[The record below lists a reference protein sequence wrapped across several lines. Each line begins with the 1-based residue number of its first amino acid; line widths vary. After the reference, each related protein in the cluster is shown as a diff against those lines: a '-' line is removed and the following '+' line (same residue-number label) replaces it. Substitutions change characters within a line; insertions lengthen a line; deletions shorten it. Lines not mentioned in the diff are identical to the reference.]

1 LRSASRPNNA
11 IIVIVLTQAKFMNAN
26 LTNSPDSRPMIDGYT
41 VTEQLYSG
49 SGTAVYRA
57 IQETRQR
64 SVVIKVLQREYPSFG
79 ELVQFRNQYLITKRL
94 TIPGIAKPLALE
106 PFGNGYALVMED
118 TGSLSLSQYLE
129 NQSLSLLD
137 ILEIAIQLT
146 SILQQLHQQ
155 RIIHKDIK
163 PANILIAP
171 NSKHI
176 TLIDFSIASLLP
188 KETQTIQS
196 PQGLEGTL
204 AYLAPEQTGRMNR
217 GIDYRTD
224 FYALG
229 VTLYQLL
236 TGELPFPGDD
246 PLEVIHSHIAK
257 TITPVHEV
265 NPESPAML
273 GAIVA
278 KLMAKNAEDRY
289 QSALGLKYDLEQ
301 CLSQWQETGEISDFE
316 LGKRDLSDRFL
327 IPEKLYGRE
336 TEVAQLLTAFD
347 QVAEGTSELMLVA
360 GFSGIG
366 KTAVINEVHKPIVR
380 QRGYFIKG
388 KFDQLNRN
396 IPFSAFIQAFSDLVG
411 QLLSES
417 DQQLQ
422 RWKADLLAALG
433 DNGQVLI
440 DLIPELEQIIGPQP
454 PASELSGEAAQNR
467 FNRLFQNFIQVFTKV
482 EHPLVIFIDD
492 LQWADSASLGLMQSL
507 LTEAQCQYLLVLGA
521 YRDNEVFP
529 GHPFLMTIKALENAE
544 VTLDTLSLGPLDAD
558 SLNHLIADAFQ
569 ASENIVQPLSDLI
582 MQKTQGN
589 PFFATQFLKALHQDG
604 LITFNREGGHWE
616 CDLVRVQDAALT
628 DDVVD
633 FMALQLQKLPLATQ
647 EQLKLAACIGARFDL
662 KTLTIVSEKNEIQV
676 ASDLWPA
683 LQQGLIVPK
692 SKIYKFYLDDE
703 QSQEHKSLSED
714 ISEQIDYRFF
724 HDRVQQAAYSL
735 IPDDQKWETHWE
747 IGKLI
752 LHKLSASEREAKLF
766 EIVNQLNIGIRSVEE
781 PIEREEIARL
791 NLAAADKA
799 KASTAYSA
807 AFDYLQTCF
816 ALLTRDCWRRQY
828 DLTLTATSAAAE
840 VAYLQGDFATM
851 QQQIDAVLQHAT
863 TLLDQVGVY
872 ETKIQAHIVQNQFLE
887 AVNTAL
893 HILRLLGLEF
903 TDDPSSNDTQQKL
916 TETANL
922 LSAQAISS
930 PTHLPEM
937 TSATGLAT
945 TRILVKVISATYIAK
960 PSLLPL
966 IICEGI
972 NLFLRQGN
980 NSLSAFVY
988 AWYGV
993 ILCTAVGDIS
1003 LGYEMGEVAL
1013 ELLNKFDAREIKART
1028 EFTVYYAIQHWKIHI
1043 FETVHPFSR
1052 SYQIG
1057 LENGDL
1063 EYASWSAFCYCYH
1076 SYIVGCELTELH
1088 RTMGVYREAIAK
1100 ARQEAAF
1107 NYLSIFHQSV
1117 QNLLSKSQDWS
1128 VLEGEA
1134 YSEAQTLPVQLAAN
1148 DGTGLNFL
1156 YISKLI
1162 LAYLFEQFE
1171 QAIAI
1176 AKTAENYIHTGAAY
1190 IPVFHFYDSL
1200 IQLAVVSDYRDERQQ
1215 QLERVNLNQL
1225 KLGTWADHAPMNYQH
1240 KFDLVEAERHRV
1252 LGNRAEA
1259 IELYDR
1265 AISGAKTNSYTQE
1278 EALAHELAARFYL
1291 DWGKEKV
1298 AAGYMQDAY
1307 YCYSRWG
1314 AKAKV
1319 ANLEQR
1325 YPQLLQPIL
1334 QPVVHSFDVL
1344 NTVSTI
1350 SRATVM
1356 SQTGISQASG
1366 SDINQTLDLASVIKA
1381 SQALSGTLQ
1390 LDELLSQLTQI
1401 ILRNSGGDRCV
1412 LIIPNDSGAWQVRAI
1427 TTPDT
1432 VHLCTEAIE
1441 ESPDLALKLIQY
1453 VKNTQNVVIIDNL
1466 VTDLP
1471 VLDQYLQTQQPK
1483 SVLGLPILTQGRCLG
1498 ILYLHNQ
1505 LSAGVF
1511 TPERMAVLS
1520 FLCTQAAIS
1529 LENAQLYEQVQQS
1542 LTHLQH
1548 AQLQLVQSEKMSAL
1562 GGLVSGVAHEIN
1574 NPVGCILGN
1583 VGATEDYFNDLLGL
1597 LDLYG
1602 EAFPEPGEEIEAE
1615 LEAVELDYV
1624 RQDLSQLIRA
1634 MRDSGD
1640 RIKSISESLRT
1651 FSRKD
1656 TDSKQ
1661 SFNLHEGL
1669 DSTLLI
1675 LRHRL
1680 KANEHRPEIEVIKN
1694 YGSLQPVDCFP
1705 GQLNQVFM
1713 NILANAIDVFDDF
1726 AQQSSFAALKAQKQ
1740 QITIE
1745 TRFVDNGVTIKIA
1758 DNGSGIPEE
1767 IQDQIFDNLF
1777 TTKAVGKGTGL
1788 GLAIA
1793 RQIVVD
1799 VHGGQLEVNSQLGQ
1813 GTEFLISLP

>member
-1 LRSASRPNNA
+1 LNPIDLRLAFKPND
-11 IIVIVLTQAKFMNAN
+11 VIVLTQVKFMNAN
-26 LTNSPDSRPMIDGYT
+26 LTNFPDSRPIIDGYT

-64 SVVIKVLQREYPSFG
+64 SVVIKVLQRDYPSFG
-79 ELVQFRNQYLITKRL
+79 ELVQFRNQYLMTKRL
-94 TIPGIAKPLALE
+94 TIPGIAKPFALE

-137 ILEIAIQLT
+137 ILEIAIQVT
-146 SILQQLHQQ
+146 IILQQLHQQ

-171 NSKHI
+171 NSKQI
-176 TLIDFSIASLLP
+176 TLIDFSIASMLP
-188 KETQTIQS
+188 KETETIQS

-229 VTLYQLL
+229 VTLYELL
-236 TGELPFPGDD
+236 TGQLPFPGDD

-301 CLSQWQETGEISDFE
+301 CLTQWQETGEISDFE

-347 QVAEGTSELMLVA
+347 HVAEGTSELMLVA

-433 DNGQVLI
+433 DSGQVLI

-544 VTLDTLSLGPLDAD
+544 VTLDTLSLGPLNAD

-582 MQKTQGN
+582 MHKTQGN

-604 LITFNREGGHWE
+604 LITFNWEGGHWE
-616 CDLVRVQDAALT
+616 CDLVRVQYAALT

-647 EQLKLAACIGARFDL
+647 EQLKFAACIGARFDL
-662 KTLTIVSEKNEIQV
+662 KTLTIVSEKDEIQV
-676 ASDLWPA
+676 ASDLLPA
-683 LQQGLIVPK
+683 LLQGLIVPE
-692 SKIYKFYLDDE
+692 SKIYKFYLDDD

-714 ISEQIDYRFF
+714 ISEQIYYRFF

-735 IPDDQKWETHWE
+735 IPDDQKQETHWK

-752 LHKLSASEREAKLF
+752 LHNSSASEREAKLF
-766 EIVNQLNIGIRSVEE
+766 EIVNQLNIGIRSVDE
-781 PIEREEIARL
+781 PIEREEMARL

-807 AFDYLQTCF
+807 AFDYLQTCLG
-816 ALLTRDCWRRQY
+816 LLTRDCWQRQY
-828 DLTLTATSAAAE
+828 DLTLTATNAAAE

-851 QQQIDAVLQHAT
+851 QQQIDAVLQNAT
-863 TLLDQVGVY
+863 TLLDKVGVY

-893 HILRLLGLEF
+893 YVLRLLGLEF
-903 TDDPSSNDTQQKL
+903 TDDPSPKDIQQKL

-922 LSAQAISS
+922 LRAQGISS
-930 PTHLPEM
+930 ATNLPEM

-960 PSLLPL
+960 SSLLPL

-980 NSLSAFVY
+980 NSLSAFLY

-993 ILCTAVGDIS
+993 ILCTAAEDIF
-1003 LGYEMGEVAL
+1003 LGYKWEK
-1013 ELLNKFDAREIKART
+1013 LLWN
-1028 EFTVYYAIQHWKIHI
+1028 
-1043 FETVHPFSR
+1043 FS
-1052 SYQIG
+1052 IN
-1057 LENGDL
+1057 L
-1063 EYASWSAFCYCYH
+1063 
-1076 SYIVGCELTELH
+1076 
-1088 RTMGVYREAIAK
+1088 IA
-1100 ARQEAAF
+1100 
-1107 NYLSIFHQSV
+1107 
-1117 QNLLSKSQDWS
+1117 
-1128 VLEGEA
+1128 
-1134 YSEAQTLPVQLAAN
+1134 
-1148 DGTGLNFL
+1148 
-1156 YISKLI
+1156 
-1162 LAYLFEQFE
+1162 
-1171 QAIAI
+1171 
-1176 AKTAENYIHTGAAY
+1176 
-1190 IPVFHFYDSL
+1190 
-1200 IQLAVVSDYRDERQQ
+1200 
-1215 QLERVNLNQL
+1215 
-1225 KLGTWADHAPMNYQH
+1225 
-1240 KFDLVEAERHRV
+1240 
-1252 LGNRAEA
+1252 
-1259 IELYDR
+1259 
-1265 AISGAKTNSYTQE
+1265 
-1278 EALAHELAARFYL
+1278 
-1291 DWGKEKV
+1291 GKYKP
-1298 AAGYMQDAY
+1298 G
-1307 YCYSRWG
+1307 
-1314 AKAKV
+1314 
-1319 ANLEQR
+1319 
-1325 YPQLLQPIL
+1325 
-1334 QPVVHSFDVL
+1334 
-1344 NTVSTI
+1344 
-1350 SRATVM
+1350 
-1356 SQTGISQASG
+1356 
-1366 SDINQTLDLASVIKA
+1366 
-1381 SQALSGTLQ
+1381 
-1390 LDELLSQLTQI
+1390 
-1401 ILRNSGGDRCV
+1401 
-1412 LIIPNDSGAWQVRAI
+1412 
-1427 TTPDT
+1427 
-1432 VHLCTEAIE
+1432 
-1441 ESPDLALKLIQY
+1441 
-1453 VKNTQNVVIIDNL
+1453 
-1466 VTDLP
+1466 
-1471 VLDQYLQTQQPK
+1471 
-1483 SVLGLPILTQGRCLG
+1483 
-1498 ILYLHNQ
+1498 
-1505 LSAGVF
+1505 
-1511 TPERMAVLS
+1511 
-1520 FLCTQAAIS
+1520 
-1529 LENAQLYEQVQQS
+1529 QS
-1542 LTHLQH
+1542 LQ
-1548 AQLQLVQSEKMSAL
+1548 
-1562 GGLVSGVAHEIN
+1562 
-1574 NPVGCILGN
+1574 
-1583 VGATEDYFNDLLGL
+1583 
-1597 LDLYG
+1597 
-1602 EAFPEPGEEIEAE
+1602 
-1615 LEAVELDYV
+1615 
-1624 RQDLSQLIRA
+1624 
-1634 MRDSGD
+1634 
-1640 RIKSISESLRT
+1640 
-1651 FSRKD
+1651 
-1656 TDSKQ
+1656 
-1661 SFNLHEGL
+1661 
-1669 DSTLLI
+1669 
-1675 LRHRL
+1675 
-1680 KANEHRPEIEVIKN
+1680 
-1694 YGSLQPVDCFP
+1694 
-1705 GQLNQVFM
+1705 
-1713 NILANAIDVFDDF
+1713 
-1726 AQQSSFAALKAQKQ
+1726 
-1740 QITIE
+1740 
-1745 TRFVDNGVTIKIA
+1745 
-1758 DNGSGIPEE
+1758 
-1767 IQDQIFDNLF
+1767 
-1777 TTKAVGKGTGL
+1777 
-1788 GLAIA
+1788 
-1793 RQIVVD
+1793 
-1799 VHGGQLEVNSQLGQ
+1799 
-1813 GTEFLISLP
+1813 FLML